1 MDQGFY
7 IALLHPIKVQH
18 SYKGKQSDILVA
30 FNNMDSGRFP
40 MDVGKEYLIFTNASY
55 SPIVISSCGNSKEVT
70 NAAEAIKEI
79 KKLASQNI

>member
-1 MDQGFY
+1 
-7 IALLHPIKVQH
+7 
-18 SYKGKQSDILVA
+18 
-30 FNNMDSGRFP
+30 MDSGRFP